1 MAEQSRITFAASAI
15 KDLEDVQAYYSG
27 EGVPDVGKRL
37 ITDIMNTVERL
48 GAHPLSGRVVP
59 EFNVEH
65 LREIIYPPFRIVYRH
80 DKNKV
85 RIVRIWRSERLLKLK
100 DLSANM
106 DAWKKEHQK
115 ETAHIDV
122 VKSVRKTRGRI

>member
-1 MAEQSRITFAASAI
+1 MADQARITFAASAI
-15 KDLEDVQAYYSG
+15 KDLEEVQAWYLG
-27 EGVPDVGKRL
+27 EGAPDAGKRF
-37 ITDIMNTVERL
+37 IAEIVARIERL

-85 RIVRIWRSERLLKLK
+85 RIVRIWRSERLLR
-100 DLSANM
+100 M
-106 DAWKKEHQK
+106 P
-115 ETAHIDV
+115 
-122 VKSVRKTRGRI
+122 

>member
-1 MAEQSRITFAASAI
+1 MAEQARITFAASAI
-15 KDLEDVQAYYSG
+15 KDLEDMLAYYTG

-37 ITDIMNTVERL
+37 TAEIMRSVERL

-65 LREIIYPPFRIVYRH
+65 LREIISPPFRIVYRH

-85 RIVRIWRSERLLKLK
+85 RIVRVWRSERLLKLP
-100 DLSANM
+100 
-106 DAWKKEHQK
+106 
-115 ETAHIDV
+115 
-122 VKSVRKTRGRI
+122 